1 MFSIIYKAKRIIKIL
16 ISIFLSTKSHRNYD
30 GSSEF
35 YIILDFNKVGMD
47 FNAFRVLCIG
57 VMEAKKMGKQSHL
70 LVVQGKY
77 FNLSNDKADDYEK
90 VKNRFHNIIIRGLLL
105 FENIKNFSVHNS
117 ADEVDDLLNVKKP
130 YCFPK
135 YWNTKVYDYDF
146 RFDKMRKL
154 FEEKENFSII
164 NSPQYSKR
172 FIAKWLKDKKLIQ
185 PLVVITLRNL
195 LFEKDRNSN
204 KSDWIKFAHFLN
216 NHGYDVVFVN
226 DSEDFETFSDEKVDK
241 FYTCPF
247 ASTDISMRLAL
258 MEIAD
263 VNMLRGNGV
272 QELTFW
278 SNSRAII
285 FLPIDE
291 TKYAFSTH
299 WFKLNGINVGEKFP
313 WQNDC
318 SNIVWDNDNYDNMV
332 EAFTKYKNSKTSKQS
347 S

>member
-1 MFSIIYKAKRIIKIL
+1 MFSVVYKTKRIIKIL
-16 ISIFLSTKSHRNYD
+16 ISILLSIKSYSTYD
-30 GSSEF
+30 DNSKF

-57 VMEAKKMGKQSHL
+57 VMEAKKMGMKSHL
-70 LVVQGKY
+70 IIVKGKY
-77 FNLSNDKADDYEK
+77 FNSSDDKAKDYEK
-90 VKNRFHNIIIRGLLL
+90 VNNRFHNIIIRGLLL
-105 FENIKNFSVHNS
+105 FDNIKNFSLLNS
-117 ADEVDDLLNVKKP
+117 AQEVEDILNVKNP

-135 YWNTKVYDYDF
+135 YWNANVYDYDF

-164 NSPQYSKR
+164 KSPQYSKR
-172 FIAKWLKDKKLIQ
+172 FITKWLKNKNLIQ

-241 FYTCPF
+241 FYACPF

-278 SNSRAII
+278 SDSRAII

-291 TKYAFSTH
+291 SKYAFSTH

-313 WQNDC
+313 WQNDY
-318 SNIVWDNDNYDNMV
+318 SNIIWDIDNYENMV
-332 EAFTKYKNSKTSKQS
+332 GAFTNFKNSKTS
-347 S
+347 